1 MAPSCPSRLMLR
13 RCSCRGGPAA
23 RPHGLATRALHLVG
37 RFAGAVVRH
46 PRGGPRRRRAA
57 AAHGGRVLGLVG
69 PLPTATLATTGARS
83 GLRRRETPVVYFHD
97 GDDVIL
103 VASSFGRDRHPG
115 WYHNALHPDVQLNGL
130 PFRAAEV
137 TDESEYERLYG
148 LATRVYGGYADY
160 RVRTATA
167 GRRIPV
173 LRLTPTG

>member
-1 MAPSCPSRLMLR
+1 MQLPRVDPL
-13 RCSCRGGPAA
+13 

-37 RFAGAVVRH
+37 RSAVGRWYGIHVAARADAALL
-46 PRGGPRRRRAA
+46 RRT
-57 AAHGGRVLGLVG
+57 GVG
-69 PLPTATLATTGARS
+69 SDWSARSPTATLATTGARS
-83 GLRRRETPVVYFHD
+83 GLRRETPVVYFHD

-115 WYHNALHPDVQLNGL
+115 WYHNALAHPDVQLNGL